1 MESALGD
8 DDDMEDAAQEEVDRV
23 LYELTAGRHAKYDL
37 DTSSPQVDTLNMT
50 LIRAHRRYTL

>member
-23 LYELTAGRHAKYDL
+23 LYELTAGTHTKYDL
-37 DTSSPQVDTLNMT
+37 DTSSPQVHTLNMT
-50 LIRAHRRYTL
+50 LIRAHRR